1 MFLHFLILGIQRYIR
16 KLTTQAEL
24 KQENYKCNDT
34 FPNGFSFII
43 CSTAHNQDSVKNLPL
58 LL

>member
-34 FPNGFSFII
+34 FPNGFHPLVLYPGF
-43 CSTAHNQDSVKNLPL
+43 STPTFDEMLKI
-58 LL
+58 